1 MRTSSTL
8 GARIQRARE
17 LAGLNKNQLARAVGT
32 SWQHV
37 DHWERDRTLP
47 NSASLQ
53 RLAAIL
59 GVTLAHLLGEDA
71 PVARDG
77 NEAFETFLRSYA
89 PSDLSAQEVA
99 WLRAAPIDASV
110 ATPGTYVDLLHRLRA
125 PALEASALESSA
137 AASQTSGR
145 TEPPPPRTGRR
156 AKVQLA
162 ETSMRAAAKERRR
175 A

>member
-1 MRTSSTL
+1 MTTSSTL
-8 GARIQRARE
+8 GSRIQRARE
-17 LAGLNKNQLARAVGT
+17 LAALNKNQLARAVGT

-59 GVTLAHLLGEDA
+59 GVTLAHLLGEDV
-71 PVARDG
+71 PVARGG
-77 NEAFETFLRSYA
+77 NDAFETFLRSYA
-89 PSDLSAQEVA
+89 PADLTHEEVA

-125 PALEASALESSA
+125 PALEAGLASPSASRS
-137 AASQTSGR
+137 
-145 TEPPPPRTGRR
+145 EPPPPRTGRR
-156 AKVQLA
+156 AKVRLDEA
-162 ETSMRAAAKERRR
+162 SVRAAAAKERRR